1 MNNKILIAYFMH
13 KGSENPT
20 TKSVAQKVASML
32 QEKGFE
38 SVEYA
43 ITPVETY
50 PTKDQ
55 ELFSEVTKMEKAT
68 HYRPALTGKVGKFQD
83 YQNIVLVAPNWHND
97 FPMAIYTFLDDYD
110 FSGKRLLPIV
120 VHSGDGGKKMRE
132 DLRDFIHKVDVLTGV
147 DVPTNSDDTT
157 VIANAVDQLISVI
170 NRK

>member
-20 TKSVAQKVASML
+20 TKSVASEAASIL
-32 QEKGFE
+32 REKGFE
-38 SVEYA
+38 STEYA
-43 ITPVETY
+43 ITPVEKY
-50 PTKDQ
+50 PTNDQ

-83 YQNIVLVAPNWHND
+83 YQNIILIAPNWHND

-120 VHSGDGGKKMRE
+120 VHSGDGGRKMRE
-132 DLRDFIHKVDVLTGV
+132 DLRDFIHKADVLTGV
-147 DVPTNSDDTT
+147 DMPSNNEDITLVSKAIEQLTNIIES
-157 VIANAVDQLISVI
+157 
-170 NRK
+170 K